1 VVDFDGVR
9 LAGLLRRMER
19 DDLAIARIRGQVVGE
34 GGDAAVAGWICRN
47 EGSANDDEAPLG
59 RLRARQGSGSAGAA
73 VHDGRTG
80 TSQDRVSDL
89 TRLAWARHGGGP
101 S

>member
-1 VVDFDGVR
+1 MTK
-9 LAGLLRRMER
+9 LLW
-19 DDLAIARIRGQVVGE
+19 A
-34 GGDAAVAGWICRN
+34 
-47 EGSANDDEAPLG
+47 

-73 VHDGRTG
+73 VRDGRTG